1 MKENR
6 QEIVFNEFKNKSY
19 ILNDLQ
25 SYVKTML
32 ELRNLKGNPPE
43 LEMLMLT
50 EEVGELAKAIRKDYS
65 SLKIDNAKASNYGK
79 ASSEIIDVL
88 IVLLGLCNSLDINLE
103 QAFLEKESENIKREW
118 GK

>member
-6 QEIVFNEFKNKSY
+6 QQLVFNDFKNKSY

-25 SYVKTML
+25 DYVTTML

-65 SLKIDNAKASNYGK
+65 NLKVDNVKSSNYGK
-79 ASSEIIDVL
+79 ASSEIVDVL

-103 QAFLEKESENIKREW
+103 QAFLEKESQNINREW
-118 GK
+118 IK

>member
-1 MKENR
+1 MER
-6 QEIVFNEFKNKSY
+6 QEVVFNEFKKKSH

-25 SYVKTML
+25 NYVKMML

-65 SLKIDNAKASNYGK
+65 SLKTDKNKEHHYEK
-79 ASSEIIDVL
+79 ASSEIVDVL

-103 QAFLEKESENIKREW
+103 EAFLEKENKNIKRKW
-118 GK
+118 TK